1 MKCKYCGKELGN
13 RLSEIGS
20 HHRWCEKRPDRK
32 LRKVGKCKVCGIEI
46 NSRRSYCGSC
56 RPRHHT
62 ESTKIKLSEMRKKW
76 IRENPDKHP
85 WCKIEKFISKPCEK
99 FKQFL
104 REHGIKYVEEY
115 KVLDDHNYYI
125 DIAFPDKKIGI
136 EINGN
141 QHYQNDGN
149 LKPYYQHRHDLIES
163 FGWKIIEIQYIFV
176 YRNKFLNNI
185 LNTVFK
191 NWNCDERFYFDS
203 KRKKKRLYRTKDDI
217 FYRRTKKFEEIV
229 NKRIE
234 LINNSNINFSKQGW
248 VKQVSELVGMSH
260 SHVSKFMRKFMP
272 ETYLICFKRKRVKCK
287 S

>member
-1 MKCKYCGKELGN
+1 M
-13 RLSEIGS
+13 
-20 HHRWCEKRPDRK
+20 W
-32 LRKVGKCKVCGIEI
+32 
-46 NSRRSYCGSC
+46 
-56 RPRHHT
+56 
-62 ESTKIKLSEMRKKW
+62 
-76 IRENPDKHP
+76 
-85 WCKIEKFISKPCEK
+85 K

-203 KRKKKRLYRTKDDI
+203 KRKKKSLYRTKDDI